1 MNSLTSFNLLNVAD
15 TCALWNLLGS
25 AILHRAS
32 KKVGVSICGT
42 QFVRYECLYKVGANS
57 PAWLELR
64 NRLRSCLDSGEIMF
78 CDIDLEDLQEV
89 AALEGRMAISKGE
102 LSTIAFAKRTGQSF
116 LSDDR
121 QAKVLAKSVLQAE
134 MIQDIPHLC
143 GWLCVNEVLHESDA
157 DPIRLELKALQ
168 RYLDPH
174 IVNAFHKA
182 LEVKLMKQMGMR
194 NRVGPPSGI

>member
-1 MNSLTSFNLLNVAD
+1 MINLSLFKLLNVAD

-25 AILHRAS
+25 PLLHRAS
-32 KKVGVSICGT
+32 KKAGVSICGT
-42 QFVRYECLYKVGANS
+42 QFVRYECLYKAGANS
-57 PAWLELR
+57 PAWIELR
-64 NRLRSCLDSGEIMF
+64 SRLHTCVANKEIMF

-121 QAKVLAKSVLQAE
+121 QAKFLAKSVMEADS
-134 MIQDIPHLC
+134 IQDIPHLC
-143 GWLCVNEVLHESDA
+143 GWLCVSDGLHESDA
-157 DPIRLELKALQ
+157 DTIRAELKTLQ

-174 IVNAFHKA
+174 ITNAFRGA
-182 LEVKLMKQMGMR
+182 LEIRLMRQMENG
-194 NRVGPPSGI
+194 